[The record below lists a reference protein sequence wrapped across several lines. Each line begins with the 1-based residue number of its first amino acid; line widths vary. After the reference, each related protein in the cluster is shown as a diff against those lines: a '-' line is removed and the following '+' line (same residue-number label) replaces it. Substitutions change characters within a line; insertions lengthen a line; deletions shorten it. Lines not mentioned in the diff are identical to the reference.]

1 MIPGKTGVSVTAQP
15 RPARDA
21 AAALLGRVLVA
32 PALPR
37 PRLRRLAQ
45 LYAGL
50 VLYGLSG
57 ALLVHAGL
65 GAMPWDVL
73 HQGLSRQTGL
83 SIGTWSVLV
92 GAMLMLLWIPLRQ
105 KPGLGT
111 LSNVV
116 VVGMTVDL
124 FLWLLPE
131 ADSLVV
137 RVLLLGLGV
146 VVCAVA
152 TGCYIGAQLGP
163 GPRDGLMTG
172 LAARGWSVRLART
185 VIEVTVVVTGFLLGG
200 TVGVGTLVFA
210 VAIGPLAQVFLP
222 LMRVPDPVAGRSGP
236 RRSRGAERGSAPGPV
251 HSE

>member
-1 MIPGKTGVSVTAQP
+1 MDAQP
-15 RPARDA
+15 RPLRDA
-21 AAALLGRVLVA
+21 AAGLLGRVLLT

-37 PRLRRLAQ
+37 PRLRRLVR
-45 LYAGL
+45 LYTGL
-50 VLYGLSG
+50 TLYGLSG

-131 ADSLVV
+131 TDSLPV
-137 RVLLLGLGV
+137 RVALLGLGV
-146 VVCAVA
+146 VVCAIA

-185 VIEVTVVVTGFLLGG
+185 AVEAGVVATGFLLGG

-222 LMRVPDPVAGRSGP
+222 LMRMPDR
-236 RRSRGAERGSAPGPV
+236 APETTGLADAR
-251 HSE
+251 